1 MTDKNV
7 IGAEEYMEQLIE
19 EDELLLQIKQT
30 IREKGMPEV
39 SVVPGYGRLLT
50 MLIQLS
56 GAKRVLEIGALGG
69 YSGVCMARGLGE
81 EGRIVS
87 LELQPAYAQLAHE
100 NLRLAGYGDQVE
112 YRVGEAMK
120 SLEQLKEEGQRFD
133 FFFIDADKLNYL
145 NYLDYAIELA
155 NPGAVIAGDNLL
167 LRGRTLNLDRNGP
180 AIQAVREFNRR
191 IVSDPRLTGTL
202 LPAFDGLALARVKG

>member
-81 EGRIVS
+81 DGKIIS
-87 LELQPAYAQLAHE
+87 LELQPSYAELAHE
-100 NLRLAGYGDQVE
+100 HLRLAGYGDQVE
-112 YRVGEAMK
+112 YRVGEAMN
-120 SLEQLKEEGQRFD
+120 SLHQLKEEGQRFD

-145 NYLDYAIELA
+145 NYLEYAIELA
-155 NPGAVIAGDNLL
+155 NPGAIIAGDNLL

>member
-202 LPAFDGLALARVKG
+202 LPAYDGLALARVKG

>member
-1 MTDKNV
+1 MTDRNV

-69 YSGVCMARGLGE
+69 YSGVCLARGLEKDGK
-81 EGRIVS
+81 IVS

-100 NLRLAGYGDQVE
+100 HLRLAGYGDQVE

-120 SLEQLKEEGQRFD
+120 SLHQLKEEGQRFD

-155 NPGAVIAGDNLL
+155 NPGAIIAGDNLL